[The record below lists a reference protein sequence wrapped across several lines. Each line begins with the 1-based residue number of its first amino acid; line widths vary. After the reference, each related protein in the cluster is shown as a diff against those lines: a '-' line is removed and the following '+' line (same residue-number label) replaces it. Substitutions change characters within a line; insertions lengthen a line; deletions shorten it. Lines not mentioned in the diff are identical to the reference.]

1 MAAGKKKKKKFVK
14 WIILAIILVLI
25 VVFVSQC
32 GKGAKQTKTVDVT
45 EVKKGE
51 VTATMDSS
59 GTVAS
64 ENSKSYVSPVTA
76 TIAEVNAKVGQT
88 VKAGD
93 YLVTYDTASLE
104 STYTQAELQAK
115 SSSATNADTIA
126 KSNQNAQEVS
136 KQSDAIASLNN
147 QITSAQADVTNA
159 KAMLAQNQTDSANVS
174 AQLSAYKDK
183 IKGADAKTSKD
194 DLASWNK
201 AVEDLTNQEAA
212 LSAQESSLTN
222 DMESK
227 TAKLTSLQTDLATA
241 QSKKDA
247 AEASVMSDNAKAS
260 LNYTSQATALT
271 VTNAQT
277 NLTKAKTGIV
287 AEFDGIVT
295 AVPAVAGGATTEGQP
310 LVTVANTNAMKVD
323 IQVSKYNLP
332 DLAIGQKATI
342 TVLKNTYNGTIS
354 SISKMASVDM
364 AGTSA
369 GASASASTGTTAGS
383 GTSAKVAAE
392 VHIDNPDSKLILGM
406 DAKLSIALGN
416 VKDALIVPV
425 AAVNTDK
432 EGDFVYIV
440 KNNVIKKQAIT
451 TGLYG
456 KEQVEITKGLEKGDH
471 VVSAVDSSIEEGM
484 TVVEN
489 LVKD

>member
-1 MAAGKKKKKKFVK
+1 MAAAKKKKKKIVK
-14 WIILAIILVLI
+14 WIVLAIILVLI
-25 VVFVSQC
+25 VVVVSQC
-32 GKGAKQTKTVDVT
+32 GKGAKQKKTVDVS
-45 EVKKGE
+45 EVKNGE
-51 VTATMDSS
+51 VTATMDTS

-76 TIAEVNAKVGQT
+76 TIAEVNAKVGQV

-104 STYTQAELQAK
+104 SSYTQAQLQEK
-115 SSSATNADTIA
+115 SSKATNADTLA
-126 KSNQNAQEVS
+126 KSNQNAQEVAKQTDTITS
-136 KQSDAIASLNN
+136 LKDQITTSQSDVS
-147 QITSAQADVTNA
+147 NA
-159 KAMLAQNQTDSANVS
+159 KAALAQNESDSANVS

-183 IKGADAKTSKD
+183 ITGADAKTSKQ
-194 DLASWNK
+194 DLASWKK
-201 AVEDLTNQEAA
+201 AVEDLTNQANA
-212 LSAQESSLTN
+212 LSSQSAALTN
-222 DMESK
+222 DVETK
-227 TAKLTSLQTDLATA
+227 TGQLTSLQTDLATA

-247 AEASVMSDNAKAS
+247 AEASIMSDNAKAS
-260 LNYTSQATALT
+260 LDYTSQATALT

-277 NLTKAKTGIV
+277 NLTKAKAGVV

-310 LVTVANTNAMKVD
+310 LVTVANTSAMKVD

-332 DLAIGQKATI
+332 DISVGQKATI

-354 SISKMASVDM
+354 SISKMATVDM
-364 AGTSA
+364 AGASA
-369 GASASASTGTTAGS
+369 GASASASANASGGTGTA
-383 GTSAKVAAE
+383 AKVAAE
-392 VHIDNPDSKLILGM
+392 VHIDNPDTNLILGM

-416 VKDALIVPV
+416 VKDALVVPV

-432 EGDFVYIV
+432 SGDFVYIV
-440 KNNVIKKQAIT
+440 KNNVVKKQPIT

-456 KEQVEITKGLEKGDH
+456 KELVEIKKGLEKGDH
-471 VVSAVDSSIEEGM
+471 VVSAVDSSLEEGM

>member
-14 WIILAIILVLI
+14 WIVLAIILVLI
-25 VVFVSQC
+25 VVLVSQC

-76 TIAEVNAKVGQT
+76 TIAEVNAKVGQA

-159 KAMLAQNQTDSANVS
+159 KAAIAQNQTDSANVS

-183 IKGADAKTSKD
+183 IAGADAKTSKD
-194 DLASWNK
+194 DLASWKK
-201 AVEDLTNQEAA
+201 AVEDLTNQATA
-212 LSAQESSLTN
+212 LSAQASSLTN

-247 AEASVMSDNAKAS
+247 AEASIMSDNAKAS

-277 NLTKAKTGIV
+277 NLTKAKAGIV

-295 AVPAVAGGATTEGQP
+295 AVPAVAGGATTEGQA

-369 GASASASTGTTAGS
+369 GTAASASAGTTAGS